1 MKTVKL
7 NFILEVEDGFPPI
20 GVETLNARACDDGMF
35 EILNTPFFIK
45 EIAYNDIVSAK
56 KNAFGRLEFSECVK
70 QSNFKA
76 ISIIFWT
83 DEVRDRI
90 INEFQNKSCIIEYG
104 EFPGYHMLAIA
115 IPHTTD
121 YTAIKSSLDAYE
133 SDGDLSYSE
142 LVA

>member
-20 GVETLNARACDDGMF
+20 GVETLNARACDDGIF

-45 EIAYNDIVSAK
+45 EIAYHDMVSAK
-56 KNAFGRLEFSECVK
+56 KNESGRLEFSECVK
-70 QSNFKA
+70 QSSFKA
-76 ISIIFWT
+76 ISIIFWS
-83 DEVRDRI
+83 DEVRGRI
-90 INEFQNKSCIIEYG
+90 IDEFQGKDCIIEYG
-104 EFPGYHMLAIA
+104 EFPGYRMLAIA

-121 YTAIKSSLDAYE
+121 YTEIKSVLDVYE
-133 SDGDLSYSE
+133 RDGDLSYAE